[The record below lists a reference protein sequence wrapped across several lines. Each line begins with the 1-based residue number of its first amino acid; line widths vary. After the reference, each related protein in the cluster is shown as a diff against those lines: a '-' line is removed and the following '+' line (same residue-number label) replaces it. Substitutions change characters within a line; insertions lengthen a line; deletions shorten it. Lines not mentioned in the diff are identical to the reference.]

1 MLKTQDLRSGYS
13 GVDVLHGID
22 LEMTGGILA
31 VLGANGAGKTTLM
44 KAIARV
50 VPLTGGE
57 LYFDSKVVTAWPSYR
72 LALAGLALVPQE
84 NNVFPDLTVEE
95 NLSIGAM
102 GDTEGRKA
110 RFDEVYETFP
120 AVFER
125 RSQKAGTLSGGESQM
140 VAVGRALMQRPSLL
154 LLDEPSAGLAPMYV
168 ESLFSKIQSIH
179 KTTGIGIIVAE
190 QNASKA
196 LEVAQQVLVLN
207 LGRVAL
213 FSADVASLDM
223 KAIREGYG
231 L

>member
-1 MLKTQDLRSGYS
+1 MLKAQDLTSGYS

-22 LEMTGGILA
+22 FEMTGGILA

-44 KAIARV
+44 KTMARV
-50 VPLTGGE
+50 IPLTGGE
-57 LYFDSKVVTAWPSYR
+57 LYFASKVVTAWPSHR
-72 LALAGLALVPQE
+72 LAAAGLALVPQE
-84 NNVFPDLTVEE
+84 DNVFPDLTVEE

-102 GDTEGRKA
+102 GNTEDRKA
-110 RFDEVYETFP
+110 RFDDVYETFP
-120 AVFER
+120 ALFER

-168 ESLFSKIQSIH
+168 ENLFSKIQSIH
-179 KTTGIGIIVAE
+179 ETTGIGIIVAE

-196 LEVAQQVLVLN
+196 LEVAEQVLVLN

-213 FSADVASLDM
+213 FSVDVASLDM